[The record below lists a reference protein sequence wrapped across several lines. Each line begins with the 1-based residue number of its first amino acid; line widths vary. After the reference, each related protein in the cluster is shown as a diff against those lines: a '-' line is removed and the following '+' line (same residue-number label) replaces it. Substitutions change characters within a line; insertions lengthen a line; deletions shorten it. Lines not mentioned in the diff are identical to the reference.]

1 MADPDDDDWIT
12 VSYGNRRRRNKPSYA
27 EVTRRPP
34 RRDLSSNSVSYN
46 RRNNG
51 QRQQYRNQR
60 YDYRDSRPPN
70 RRPQFN
76 RRFQS
81 NQRTQYNRRPQVNQ
95 RTQFNQRNRNTQRDS
110 NYGRP
115 QSNSRSRGREPPSDQ
130 WWRSADRTTRRVQDR
145 TGGTNVSHDPD
156 FTTKVRLI
164 YKLIKAVH
172 HLENVSQDHP
182 PVTINRMTHT
192 LSIFIKPAVPTD
204 NTLDLITGNAKNW
217 ALTTVLI
224 LKDHYTDIIT
234 RETARLL
241 SFAKPDWK
249 EPFNVAANW
258 ARRNLGRRLLPDTV
272 QRAEALLIAGQA
284 DKGTTNTNA
293 GTGDDTPTTVT
304 IATDP
309 AAVLPPAQVNRL
321 VVTADIH
328 QGPTTSQT
336 QGSSSSSGAPVPPPP
351 APAQPPPVVVDPTTV
366 ITPAPLDPIPQVD
379 DPPKEQRIRRTQPTR
394 QTKGTTVEAEQQPQ
408 DENPPQG
415 DRKHRPQP
423 PTSTPKTTASTDPNF
438 TVTKP
443 PPPSHPP
450 LAHSSHTQYPL
461 DLNEEDL
468 ITVLESS
475 GELTPKPG
483 TVVSALKTKT
493 HQPQISFGTSGRA
506 EADASLHSTT
516 STTPQIPM
524 RRPTRHI
531 NTMNKIKNWSLA
543 VREKWLILGDSN
555 VSRFPPYRI
564 AGLQIDSFPG
574 ATFRHM
580 QGVLAKI
587 KPVTTVESVILS
599 LGINNRN
606 QMAQTSIKEL
616 QKLLR
621 TTKLKFPFAEVWVP
635 LISFSRGL
643 PPREQCHLHA
653 LNKYISSNYQSISE
667 LSRSEFSTER
677 DGIHWTHNTAA
688 RLLRHWTQQGN

>member
-1 MADPDDDDWIT
+1 M
-12 VSYGNRRRRNKPSYA
+12 
-27 EVTRRPP
+27 
-34 RRDLSSNSVSYN
+34 
-46 RRNNG
+46 
-51 QRQQYRNQR
+51 
-60 YDYRDSRPPN
+60 
-70 RRPQFN
+70 
-76 RRFQS
+76 
-81 NQRTQYNRRPQVNQ
+81 
-95 RTQFNQRNRNTQRDS
+95 
-110 NYGRP
+110 
-115 QSNSRSRGREPPSDQ
+115 
-130 WWRSADRTTRRVQDR
+130 
-145 TGGTNVSHDPD
+145 
-156 FTTKVRLI
+156 

-192 LSIFIKPAVPTD
+192 LSVFIKPAVPTD

-234 RETARLL
+234 RETAKLF

-249 EPFNVAANW
+249 EPFNTAANW

-284 DKGTTNTNA
+284 DKGTTNTNG
-293 GTGDDTPTTVT
+293 GTSDDTPATVT
-304 IATDP
+304 TATDP
-309 AAVLPPAQVNRL
+309 AATLPPTQGTRL
-321 VVTADIH
+321 SVTAEIH
-328 QGPTTSQT
+328 HRPAISQV
-336 QGSSSSSGAPVPPPP
+336 QGSPSSTGAPAPPPP
-351 APAQPPPVVVDPTTV
+351 APAQPLPQEGDPTTE
-366 ITPAPLDPIPQVD
+366 ITPALLDPLTQVD

-394 QTKGTTVEAEQQPQ
+394 QTKGAAVEAEQQPQ
-408 DENPPQG
+408 DKNPPLG
-415 DRKHRPQP
+415 DKEHRPQP
-423 PTSTPKTTASTDPNF
+423 PTSTPKTTASMDLNF
-438 TVTKP
+438 AVTTP
-443 PPPSHPP
+443 TPPSLPP
-450 LAHSSHTQYPL
+450 LADSSRTQIPL

-475 GELTPKPG
+475 GELTEKPG
-483 TVVSALKTKT
+483 TVISALKKKT
-493 HQPQISFGTSGRA
+493 HQPQLSFGTSGRA
-506 EADASLHSTT
+506 EADISLNSTT

-564 AGLQIDSFPG
+564 ADLQIDSFPG

-587 KPVTTVESVILS
+587 NPVTTVESVILS

-606 QMAQTSIKEL
+606 QMTQTSIKEL

-621 TTKLKFPFAEVWVP
+621 TTKLKFPNAEVWVP
-635 LISFSRGL
+635 LVSFSRSL